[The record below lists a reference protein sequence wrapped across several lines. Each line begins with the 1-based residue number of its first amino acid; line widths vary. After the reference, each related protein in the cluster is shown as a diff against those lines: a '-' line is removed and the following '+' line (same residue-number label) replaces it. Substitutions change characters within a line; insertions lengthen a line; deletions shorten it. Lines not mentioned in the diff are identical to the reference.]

1 MTAVQRKSSGVAH
14 THRSLSGVE
23 NGARDSREVPRSGAV
38 SGGGEGRMGGRIL
51 LQQVPDQPQGS
62 WALI

>member
-1 MTAVQRKSSGVAH
+1 MAH